1 LSNSFIVAL
10 AVLVVAAIVAGIV
23 VTIVR
28 GRIEESDWTAGLD
41 LPAETPRDAAARIE
55 IVQRLALVG
64 EPWCLEVL
72 RHAQRSERDE
82 AVLRAIAAA
91 LKVSC

>member
-1 LSNSFIVAL
+1 LSNSFTVAL
-10 AVLVVAAIVAGIV
+10 AALVVAAIVAGIV

-28 GRIEESDWTAGLD
+28 GRIEESDWTASLD
-41 LPAETPRDAAARIE
+41 LPPEAGRDAAARIE

-64 EPWCLEVL
+64 EPWCLELL
-72 RHAQRSERDE
+72 RQAQRRERNE
-82 AVLRAIAAA
+82 AVLRAIATA